1 MKRMRNEKGAALIEA
16 AVTVPIILLISV
28 GIFEF
33 GRAYQTQQV
42 LTNAAREGARLAVIE
57 GSSDAAVRARVNAYL
72 SGGGLSTLTDDKIPI
87 NRTTTIGAG
96 PATGSTVE
104 ILYPFQFMVL
114 NPVVKLIAPTDTK
127 TGAPI
132 TMKAATM
139 MRNE

>member
-1 MKRMRNEKGAALIEA
+1 MKRMRSEKGAALIEA

-42 LTNAAREGARLAVIE
+42 LVNAAREGARLAVID
-57 GSSDAAVRARVNAYL
+57 GSTDAQVRERVNNYL
-72 SGGGLSTLTDDKIPI
+72 SGGGLTTLTDANISI
-87 NRTTTIGAG
+87 TRTTALTAT
-96 PATGSTVE
+96 ATGSTVE
-104 ILYPFQFMVL
+104 ISYPFSFIVL
-114 NPVVKLIAPTDTK
+114 NPVVRLIAPADAK

-139 MRNE
+139 MRNEG